1 MNKKDLDIQKIAKFL
16 NGKMSLEE
24 IADFKEKLKKEENKH
39 LVEQFIITNH
49 LIDVDKQRFDSEQ
62 AFERFILSKQEKPKN
77 IKVFFLK
84 KGRSLLK
91 YAALLLG
98 PIILLYLY
106 NSYNLSSSMITN
118 ESNAITIKLSDGSV
132 NVINENDSQTIVDSK
147 TGNVVGVQNK
157 SQLLYN
163 SSVNNLK
170 NITSEVAINVVTVPR
185 GKRFEVVLSDG
196 THINLNSETI
206 IKYPVEFKQGEDRMV
221 ELIGEAYF
229 KVAKDKEH
237 PFIVKTKEVRTQ
249 VLGTEFNVTAYNNDA
264 FSKVVLIEGSVLVSA
279 EGDESKNRG
288 GILLKPGKKIVYS
301 KIEKLMKESD
311 AVVMNHVAWING
323 VLLFEN
329 ESFMNISKKLER
341 FYNVDIINNYE
352 AFNNENFTGQF
363 DVETIEEVFK
373 TFKKSTSFEYI
384 IENNK
389 VNINPLKLM
398 KEEK

>member
-1 MNKKDLDIQKIAKFL
+1 MNKKDLDIQEIAKFL

-24 IADFKEKLKKEENKH
+24 MSDFKEKLKKEENKN
-39 LVEQFIITNH
+39 LVDQFIVTNH
-49 LIDVDKQRFDSEQ
+49 IIDTNKGHFNTDEAFGKFATKTKEQ
-62 AFERFILSKQEKPKN
+62 SKKN
-77 IKVFFLK
+77 KVFFLK

-106 NSYNLSSSMITN
+106 KDYNLSSSIITN
-118 ESNAITIKLSDGSV
+118 KNNAITIKMGDGSV
-132 NVINENDSQTIVDSK
+132 NIINENDSQTIIDSE

-163 SSVNNLK
+163 SSVSKLK
-170 NITSEVAINVVTVPR
+170 NSISEVAMNVITVPR

-206 IKYPVEFKQGEDRMV
+206 IKYPVEFIEGEDRVV

-229 KVAKDKEH
+229 KVAKDIKH

-249 VLGTEFNVTAYNNDA
+249 VLGTEFNVSAYSNDT

-279 EGDESKNRG
+279 EDKQLNNSEGV
-288 GILLKPGKKIVYS
+288 LLKPGRKAVYS
-301 KIEKLMKESD
+301 KIEKSIEESD
-311 AVVMNHVAWING
+311 ALVMNHIAWVNG

-329 ESFMNISKKLER
+329 ESFENISKKLER
-341 FYNVDIINNYE
+341 FYNVDINNNSE

-373 TFKKSTSFEYI
+373 TFKKSTSFEYK

-389 VNINPLKLM
+389 VNINPLKLI
-398 KEEK
+398 KEKE